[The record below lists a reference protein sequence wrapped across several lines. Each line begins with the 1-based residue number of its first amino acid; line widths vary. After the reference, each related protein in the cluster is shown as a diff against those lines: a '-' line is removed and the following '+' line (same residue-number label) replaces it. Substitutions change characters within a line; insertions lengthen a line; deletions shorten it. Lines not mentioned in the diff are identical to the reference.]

1 MRIDDYLEEHGLNA
15 NVLAIAAGL
24 PYSTVYKI
32 LRGTHQPRLP
42 TMQAISRATNGKVST
57 IEDFSMANRKK
68 TKAEVNYTS
77 SASMRMLSE
86 ESRHL
91 RERCDG
97 CRYFLK
103 PSGCTLVEGS
113 IAPGG
118 WCKLFER

>member
-15 NVLAIAAGL
+15 NILAIAAGL

-77 SASMRMLSE
+77 SASMRN
-86 ESRHL
+86 
-91 RERCDG
+91 ERCDG